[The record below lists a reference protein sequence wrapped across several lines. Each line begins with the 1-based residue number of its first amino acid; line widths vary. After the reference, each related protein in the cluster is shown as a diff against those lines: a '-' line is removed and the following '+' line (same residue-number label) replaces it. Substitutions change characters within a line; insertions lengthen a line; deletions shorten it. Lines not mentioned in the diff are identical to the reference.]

1 MLSNESNFGLG
12 VWIIYMLWIGASL
25 AQTSLIIS
33 IWLAFSSL
41 GQTPAGIF
49 ADRYGYKTS
58 LVFGGMI
65 LLTGATIFA
74 FAQSFIW
81 LLIGFSLAGFGT
93 AMKEGADQAL
103 LYESLK
109 QQKEES
115 TFKKILGKLQL
126 NTNIFIVVTSIIGGF
141 LYAIHPRIPL
151 FAEVVVAA
159 ISLLACI
166 ILIEPKRK
174 MCHFPI
180 LAQIKSSLHTAFY
193 TPHFSKIFI
202 FSALIGSIAQMTLPY
217 AQPVFQILEIPKVYF
232 GWISAAFFLSRGLGS
247 WYSEQLGKIFT
258 IDKYLVLHA
267 SVFALFLIVM
277 QHVTSVF
284 YVLPVLG
291 ILFFL
296 RGLYAPTVSTY
307 VNEKVGSDKRAT
319 MLSVNQQLLTAIS
332 AIGLTGMGVIAEMFG
347 LWRAFSIISILSLM
361 FLVAYVVSLRKVQ
374 MD

>member
-1 MLSNESNFGLG
+1 MLSNDSNFGLG

-33 IWLAFSSL
+33 LWLIFSSL
-41 GQTPAGIF
+41 GQTPSGIF

-58 LVFGGMI
+58 LVLGGII
-65 LLTGATIFA
+65 LLTGAIIFA
-74 FAQSFIW
+74 FAQNFLW

-109 QQKEES
+109 QQEEDS
-115 TFKKILGKLQL
+115 KFKKILGKLQL

-151 FAEVVVAA
+151 IAEIVVAA
-159 ISLLACI
+159 LSLFAC
-166 ILIEPKRK
+166 LLLVEPKRRMK
-174 MCHFPI
+174 RFPI
-180 LAQIKSSLHTAFY
+180 VAQIKSSLQTAFH
-193 TPHFSKIFI
+193 TPQFSKIFI

-217 AQPVFQILEIPKVYF
+217 AQPVFQLLEIPKIYF
-232 GWISAAFFLSRGLGS
+232 GWISAAFFLCRGIGS
-247 WYSEQLGKIFT
+247 WYSEKLGRIFT

-284 YVLPVLG
+284 YILPVFG

-319 MLSVNQQLLTAIS
+319 MLSMNQQILTAIS
-332 AIGLTGMGVIAEMFG
+332 ALGLTGLGVIAEIYG
-347 LWRAFSIISILSLM
+347 LWRAFSVISILSLV
-361 FLVAYVVSLRKVQ
+361 FLVGYVVSLRKVE